1 MSGRSHL
8 IMQTPSELLAALHE
22 ALQAN
27 LLVDAA
33 LRQAGELRVQQLR
46 SQPGFATCLVQLTL
60 DPSSS
65 VEVRQLQQQDATK
78 PGPSPRP
85 DR

>member
-46 SQPGFATCLVQLTL
+46 SQPGFATCLLQLTL

-65 VEVRQLQQQDATK
+65 VEVRQLQQQQRHQAW
-78 PGPSPRP
+78 P
-85 DR
+85 

>member
-1 MSGRSHL
+1 
-8 IMQTPSELLAALHE
+8 MQTPSELLAALHE

-46 SQPGFATCLVQLTL
+46 SQPGFATCLLQLTL

-65 VEVRQLQQQDATK
+65 VEVRQLQQQQRHQAW
-78 PGPSPRP
+78 PYP
-85 DR
+85 

>member
-1 MSGRSHL
+1 VSATPAQL
-8 IMQTPSELLAALHE
+8 IMQAPSELLAALHE

-46 SQPGFATCLVQLTL
+46 SQPGFATCLLQLTL

-65 VEVRQLQQQDATK
+65 VEVRQLQQQQRHQAW
-78 PGPSPRP
+78 P
-85 DR
+85 

>member
-1 MSGRSHL
+1 MSAALAL
-8 IMQTPSELLAALHE
+8 IMQAPSELLAALHE

-46 SQPGFATCLVQLTL
+46 SQPGFATCLLQLTL

-65 VEVRQLQQQDATK
+65 VEVRQLQQQQRHQAW
-78 PGPSPRP
+78 P
-85 DR
+85 

>member
-1 MSGRSHL
+1 MMSSP
-8 IMQTPSELLAALHE
+8 PSELLAALHE

-46 SQPGFATCLVQLTL
+46 SQPGFATCLLQLTL

-65 VEVRQLQQQDATK
+65 VEVRQLLQQQNDTK

>member
-1 MSGRSHL
+1 MMSSP
-8 IMQTPSELLAALHE
+8 PSELLAALHE

-46 SQPGFATCLVQLTL
+46 SQPGFATCLLQLTL

-65 VEVRQLQQQDATK
+65 VEVRQLQQQQNDTK
-78 PGPSPRP
+78 PGSSPRP

>member
-1 MSGRSHL
+1 MMSSP
-8 IMQTPSELLAALHE
+8 PSELLAALHE

-46 SQPGFATCLVQLTL
+46 SQPGFATCLLQLTL

-65 VEVRQLQQQDATK
+65 VEVRQLQQQQNDTK